1 MLAISAAVGVVVGL
15 VLWAWVGWAVFSL
28 GVLVQLVYHLRHF
41 ARLERWSNQS
51 LPTIDLEGDGPWDPI
66 FSRLYR
72 HEKDLCEQIARRD
85 GELERFIAAGQALT
99 DGVVAIDQNL
109 RIIWC
114 NTTAEEQLGINF
126 PADQGLPIVDL
137 VRQPPFVRF
146 LVGKNFSQPLA
157 MRSVRNG
164 ELALSIHVIPYAEGH
179 FLMQIKDVTQ
189 TERLDRMRRDFVANV
204 SHELR
209 TPLTVVSGFVETL
222 REIEMDQEQRQGYL
236 DLVAEQSE
244 RMLLIVQDLLTL
256 SSLEA
261 APAPP
266 DNERIDMES
275 MLDKLRRDAE
285 ALSNGR
291 HDIQISVEGCAD
303 LRGAESEIASAFGNL
318 VSNAVRYT
326 PPGGRITL
334 VWRVSEAGAEFAVED
349 TGIGIDPKHIPR
361 LTERFYR
368 VDRSRSRETGGTG
381 LGLAIVKH
389 ALSRHQ
395 AVLDV
400 TSKPGQGSR
409 FAARFSRGRLLPA

>member
-1 MLAISAAVGVVVGL
+1 MLAISAVVGVAVGL

-28 GVLVQLVYHLRHF
+28 GVIVQLVYHLRHF
-41 ARLERWSNQS
+41 ARLERWSNRA
-51 LPTIDLEGDGPWDPI
+51 LPTVDLEGEGAWDPI

-72 HEKDLCEQIARRD
+72 HEKELYEQIAKRD
-85 GELERFIAAGQALT
+85 ADLERFIAAGQALT
-99 DGVVAIDQNL
+99 DGVVAIDAHL
-109 RIIWC
+109 RIVWC
-114 NTTAEEQLGINF
+114 NTTAEGQLGISF

-146 LVGKNFSQPLA
+146 LMNRNFKQPLS

-164 ELALSIHVIPYAEGH
+164 DLALSIHVIPYAH
-179 FLMQIKDVTQ
+179 DHLLLQIKDVTQ
-189 TERLDRMRRDFVANV
+189 AERLERMRRDFVANV

-222 REIEMDQEQRQGYL
+222 REIDMDVEQRQGYL

-261 APAPP
+261 APPP
-266 DNERIDMES
+266 PENERVDMAS
-275 MLDKLRRDAE
+275 LVDKLRRDAE
-285 ALSNGR
+285 ALSHGR
-291 HDIQISVEGCAD
+291 HEIRVETEGSGD
-303 LRGAESEIASAFGNL
+303 LRGAESELASAFGNL

-326 PPGGRITL
+326 PAGGRITL
-334 VWRVSEAGAEFAVED
+334 IWRIREDGAEFAVED
-349 TGIGIDPKHIPR
+349 TGIGIDPLHIPR

-409 FAARFSRGRLLPA
+409 FAARFSKARLP